1 MKTSTLFALIASFIV
16 KTGFSQDGS
25 LDTGFSLDGRDVVD
39 FNAQDDFGYPAIT
52 QPDNKIIVAGETY
65 SGSSYDF
72 AVLRYT
78 ESGVP
83 DSTFSGD
90 GKLIIDWS
98 GSDDFANSL
107 AIQPDGKIL
116 VAGSAGVGID
126 NQFALIRLLPDGTA
140 DSSFSNDGMLTT
152 QVGSAGAP
160 LATLVQPDGKIILAG
175 YSFNSDIDFTLIRY
189 LPNGDPDST
198 FGVNGIA
205 VTPVGTGDD
214 TGVSA
219 VLQPDGRIIMTG
231 YLSNGSDLDIVVA
244 RYNNDGTLDTSFNSI
259 GYTITDVSSAN
270 NYGRGVGV
278 MPDGKIIVGGYTEVN
293 FSNDFILLRYDQ
305 NGLPDTSFNS
315 DGQVITDV
323 SNGDDVAISMTIQPD
338 NKIVL
343 AGYANTGANSDFAVV
358 RYNPDGS
365 LDSTFDAD
373 GKVTTDFNNTS
384 DIGTLITQGDNRL
397 TLGGY
402 TLNPTG
408 ADFATV
414 SYLCEA
420 CKVQGNIATATSEI
434 LPENIAVALYPN
446 PVSDQATFNYSIER
460 DVVSLKLYDLHG
472 RMVESFMNN
481 EPKEKGSH
489 AAALEFVQLP
499 AGMYFLVL
507 SGESTFQ
514 VIKMVKE
521 DN

>member
-1 MKTSTLFALIASFIV
+1 MKTSTLFAIIACCIV
-16 KTGFSQDGS
+16 KSGFSQDGS
-25 LDTGFSLDGRDVVD
+25 LDNGFSFDGRDVVD
-39 FNAQDDFGYPAIT
+39 FNAQDDFAYPAIT

-72 AVLRYT
+72 AILRYT
-78 ESGVP
+78 QSGVP
-83 DSTFSGD
+83 DSAFSSD

-126 NQFALIRLLPDGTA
+126 NQFALIRLLQDGTA
-140 DSSFSNDGMLTT
+140 DSTFSNDGMVTT
-152 QVGSAGAP
+152 GVGSVGAP

-198 FGVNGIA
+198 FGLNGIA
-205 VTPVGTGDD
+205 VAPIGTGDD

-219 VLQPDGRIIMTG
+219 VLQPDGKIIMTG

-244 RYNNDGTLDTSFNSI
+244 RYNDDGTLDTSFNST
-259 GYTITDVSSAN
+259 GYTITDVSNAN
-270 NYGRGVGV
+270 NYGRGVAL

-293 FSNDFILLRYDQ
+293 FSTDFILLQYDQ

-358 RYNPDGS
+358 RYNSDGS

-384 DIGTLITQGDNRL
+384 DIGTLITQGDSRL

-420 CKVQGNIATATSEI
+420 CKAAGNIATTTSEI
-434 LPENIAVALYPN
+434 LPANNAVSLFPN
-446 PVSDQATFNYSIER
+446 PVTDKANFIYSTDDDI
-460 DVVSLKLYDLHG
+460 VSLKLYDVNG
-472 RMVESFMNN
+472 RRVQSFMNN
-481 EPKEKGSH
+481 ERKEKGSH
-489 AAALEFVQLP
+489 TAALEFQQLP

-507 SGESTFQ
+507 SGKSTFH

-521 DN
+521 GD